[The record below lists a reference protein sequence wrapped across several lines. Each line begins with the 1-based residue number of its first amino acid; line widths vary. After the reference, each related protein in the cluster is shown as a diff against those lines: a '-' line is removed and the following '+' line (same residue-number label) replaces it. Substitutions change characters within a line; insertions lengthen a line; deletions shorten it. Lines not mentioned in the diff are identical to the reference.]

1 MLESDDSKRNL
12 NKIIDRF
19 LDSKDVA
26 ERQEQ
31 LTKLTKVLQVPDY
44 ILLIQNDAEIKAKID
59 TVVRELWVNMHVWD
73 SKIYKYFYLA
83 NKDSEIIQSFYTKAL
98 VNEKNTDL
106 AKEYL
111 KSNIKLFNSQDIIDN
126 VNELASL
133 TNLWDYAA
141 LLLSAN
147 GIFDEN
153 LFRKYIDNN
162 SYVINK
168 EITKNYRTSHGKREL
183 LKFLKL
189 ITIADP
195 TNTEYILDY
204 LEALDLNL
212 ETPSLV
218 SLLKT
223 VDIDNF
229 KEEGSLIRL
238 SSLFI
243 KVGEYQKAM
252 EILQRVISVSQNN
265 QEAIELYVEAM
276 RKLGEWELIVSFL
289 AKRKS
294 LLRSTKQLEE
304 SFVEACVKMKNYRE
318 ALDYI
323 ESLGSNQDFSQK
335 SILYIAQLYL
345 FEGNSKKAK
354 NILTRATGETLNS
367 RLGLKLDAEISK
379 QEGKDNEYFQK
390 CIKYIKESPEDS
402 AFIVTVLRELENKKL
417 WNKILEISNIQNI
430 DRNNQEILLFILLS
444 NIETGRISEAID
456 SLSLIDFQYV
466 NDKIHSALLGSMRT
480 NEKWSS
486 YSAISGKLSS
496 QMRSYLEIIRDY
508 VYGNTIKE
516 KDVAAIQGFI
526 EGEVLNNIIW
536 LNELWKHL
544 DTIRYEEAESKI
556 NLILSQHGINPDQD
570 INIYNY
576 PRLNILLM
584 EKKYD
589 KASSILLNV
598 IKDQDPYTT
607 FYSML
612 AEDNAKLTKGKI
624 GKLESAYNQLSASP
638 FRALLLQV
646 KLEDMDAESVI
657 RETEEI
663 VNNGGGLHVPWA
675 SIYDRLSKIDE
686 TKLLNFIDL
695 LEFSGT
701 ENLQALRVLRKF
713 RKRENNTLDI
723 INLDSKIC
731 KMRTSEEQDKINY
744 IIDLKDFGSKEE
756 LDSVINEYAAL
767 KLPAGINSMLGDYYL
782 VNKDPVSAE
791 HFFRKSLQEESREET
806 TGGLVESLLEQ
817 GKFKEAEIFIEKLK
831 NKSAFTLKL
840 YEASGNVEKLANTIK
855 GIGKIDEPMEAVL
868 ENIVDKYWE
877 NRIIKNQLISLL
889 KKTSNTS
896 LGLDISS
903 RMISEQKSNDSLEIL
918 RMLFRNNPA
927 DVRIITVLMEKL
939 AEAGKFE
946 EANTDCFQYLKL
958 NTQRTD
964 KIEVLARMERIN
976 FNNGLYKDVLK
987 LYEMFPD
994 LLNADST
1001 ETVALTLINTK
1012 NFDIAENLLSR
1023 EHQKTITQEKFT
1035 DLMNI
1040 LKNTENRAEIII
1052 LSERLMKACIKHNKF
1067 LDKREAVMYTK
1078 IKVNMIDEI
1087 YEFLNAPSSFEGI
1100 DMEYL
1105 EQESCRIMKNIY
1117 KKTGITTVEELT
1129 LPIFFLGNGSKDIE
1143 LVKMIKDYVDDSYYH
1158 FKVRQVPKDPLT
1170 IKLLQQA
1177 ASMPYSNP
1185 FVYSVKFNLGIRGAL
1200 KLKAA
1205 VQSLDGGF
1213 A

>member
-1 MLESDDSKRNL
+1 MLDSDDSKRNL

-19 LDSKDVA
+19 LDSKDVV

-44 ILLIQNDAEIKAKID
+44 ILLIQNDNEIRAKID
-59 TVVRELWVNMHVWD
+59 TVVRELWVNMHLWD
-73 SKIYKYFYLA
+73 SRIYKYFYLA
-83 NKDSEIIQSFYTKAL
+83 NKDSEIIQSFYTKSL
-98 VNEKNTDL
+98 VNEKNTEL

-126 VNELASL
+126 INELASL
-133 TNLWDYAA
+133 TNMWDYAA

-153 LFRKYIDNN
+153 LFRRYIDNN

-168 EITKNYRTSHGKREL
+168 EITKNYRASNGKREL

-229 KEEGSLIRL
+229 KEEGSLLRL

-243 KVGEYQKAM
+243 KVGEYQKAID
-252 EILQRVISVSQNN
+252 ILQRVISVSQNN
-265 QEAIELYVEAM
+265 QEAIELYVEAL
-276 RKLGEWELIVSFL
+276 RKSGEWELIVSFL
-289 AKRKS
+289 ARRKS

-304 SFVEACVKMKNYRE
+304 TFVEACVKMKNYRE
-318 ALDYI
+318 ALDYLS
-323 ESLGSNQDFSQK
+323 SLGPETDFSQK

-345 FEGNSKKAK
+345 YEGDYKKAK
-354 NILTRATGETLNS
+354 TTIARATKETANS
-367 RLGLKLDAEISK
+367 KLGLKLDAEISR
-379 QEGKDNEYFQK
+379 QEGKENEYFQK
-390 CIKYIKESPEDS
+390 CIKYIVESPEDS
-402 AFIVTVLRELENKKL
+402 SFINVVLRELETRKL
-417 WNKILEISNIQNI
+417 WNKILEISQIQNI
-430 DRNNQEILLFILLS
+430 DRNNQEILPFILLS
-444 NIETGRISEAID
+444 SIETGRIKEA
-456 SLSLIDFQYV
+456 LELFRNIDFQYLG
-466 NDKIHSALLGSMRT
+466 DSIHIALLSSMRT
-480 NEKWSS
+480 NERWSI
-486 YSAISGKLSS
+486 YSASSDKLPS
-496 QMRSYLEIIRDY
+496 QVKSYLEIIRDSI
-508 VYGNTIKE
+508 YGNVIKE
-516 KDVAAIQGFI
+516 KDSAAIQGLI
-526 EGEVLNNIIW
+526 EGEVLNNLIS

-556 NLILSQHGINPDQD
+556 NLILSQHGANPDQD
-570 INIYNY
+570 IIIYNY
-576 PRLNILLM
+576 PRINILLK
-584 EKKYD
+584 ERNYE
-589 KASSILLNV
+589 KASSILLNA

-607 FYSML
+607 FYSII
-612 AEDNAKLTKGKI
+612 AENTTRLNKTKI
-624 GKLESAYNQLSASP
+624 GRLESAYNQLSASP
-638 FRALLLQV
+638 FRALLLQAR
-646 KLEDMDAESVI
+646 LEEMDAENII
-657 RETEEI
+657 RETEAI
-663 VNNGGGLHVPWA
+663 VNSGGGLHVPWIL
-675 SIYDRLSKIDE
+675 IYERLLKIDE
-686 TKLLNFIDL
+686 TKLLNFVDL
-695 LEFSGT
+695 LEFSGVET
-701 ENLQALRVLRKF
+701 IQAMRVLRQF
-713 RKRENNTLDI
+713 RKRENSALDI

-731 KMRTSEEQDKINY
+731 RMRTSEEQDIINY
-744 IIDLKDFGSKEE
+744 ILDLKEFGSKEE
-756 LDSVINEYAAL
+756 LDSVINEYSAL

-791 HFFRKSLQEESREET
+791 HFFRKSLQEEPREET
-806 TGGLVESLLEQ
+806 TGGLVESLIEQ
-817 GKFKEAEIFIEKLK
+817 GKFKESEAFIEQLK

-840 YEASGNVEKLANTIK
+840 YEASGNVEKLAGTIK
-855 GIGKIDEPMEAVL
+855 GISKIDGSMEVVL
-868 ENIVDKYWE
+868 ENIIDKYWE
-877 NRIIKNQLISLL
+877 NKIIRTQLIALL

-903 RMISEQKSNDSLEIL
+903 RMISEQKSAESLEVL
-918 RMLFRNNPA
+918 RMLFRNNPE
-927 DVRIITVLMEKL
+927 DIRIITVLIEKL

-946 EANTDCFQYLKL
+946 EANTDCLQYLKM
-958 NTQRTD
+958 NTPRTD

-994 LLNADST
+994 LLNGDST
-1001 ETVALTLINTK
+1001 ETVALTLIRTK

-1023 EHQKTITQEKFT
+1023 QHQKTITQEKFT

-1087 YEFLNAPSSFEGI
+1087 YEFLNSPSSLEGI
-1100 DMEYL
+1100 DMDYL

-1117 KKTGITTVEELT
+1117 KKTGISTVEELT

-1158 FKVRQVPKDPLT
+1158 FKVRQIPKDPLT